1 MNIGNALVPVNFHV
15 MDIQMDLNSSL
26 LIWWAFMANVEA
38 VCEMQTNK
46 LCLTLID
53 KNEFYDHV
61 PVIKGHTSYIE
72 LGDEP
77 WFAAT
82 IYSDY
87 GREN

>member
-1 MNIGNALVPVNFHV
+1 
-15 MDIQMDLNSSL
+15 
-26 LIWWAFMANVEA
+26 MANVEA

-72 LGDEP
+72 LGDDP
-77 WFAAT
+77 
-82 IYSDY
+82 
-87 GREN
+87 